1 MGLNPYQRYQENKIE
16 GSSQGEM
23 IILLYEGAIKF
34 MYEAINFIE
43 VKNIQ
48 NAHDKI
54 IKVQR
59 IINELMITL
68 DFEAGGE
75 IATNLYNLYDFVMN
89 ELIKANIKKEAE
101 GLNNSIEILQELL
114 GAWKVVIQQ
123 EEENKIEEEKPK
135 SYNPSLGDHVG
146 INISS

>member
-34 MYEAINFIE
+34 MYEAISFIE
-43 VKNIQ
+43 TRNIQ

-75 IATNLYNLYDFVMN
+75 IANNLYNLYDFVMN

-114 GAWKVVIQQ
+114 EAWKTVIQEAEL
-123 EEENKIEEEKPK
+123 EEPK
-135 SYNPSLGDHVG
+135 KYSPPEGTGVG

>member
-123 EEENKIEEEKPK
+123 EEDKVEEEKPK
-135 SYNPSLGDHVG
+135 SYSPSLGDHVG

>member
-1 MGLNPYQRYQENKIE
+1 
-16 GSSQGEM
+16 
-23 IILLYEGAIKF
+23 

-43 VKNIQ
+43 TRNIQ

-68 DFEAGGE
+68 DFDAGGE

-114 GAWKVVIQQ
+114 GAWKTVIQEAEV
-123 EEENKIEEEKPK
+123 EEPK
-135 SYNPSLGDHVG
+135 KYNPPEGSGIG